1 MTGSPTTVALA
12 PMAGKHLNVYLDPTS
27 AALGTTQLAKVFNL
41 DYAFT
46 GIYGPVFPFN
56 RTNLGFTSHVD
67 LNPGCII
74 KMQQE
79 ADAVGMAQLTALQ
92 TGSTQFLRVQAQGL
106 IIDNLQ
112 TVTIG
117 GGATG
122 RTRSPRAKKENPT
135 PPTHNPAPTSAK
147 TPTALPLVFPG

>member
-56 RTNLGFTSHVD
+56 RTNLGFPSHLH

-74 KMQQE
+74 KLQQE
-79 ADAVGMAQLTALQ
+79 AAAVGMSQLTALQ
-92 TGSTQFLRVQAQGL
+92 TR
-106 IIDNLQ
+106 
-112 TVTIG
+112 
-117 GGATG
+117 ATHFF
-122 RTRSPRAKKENPT
+122 RL
-135 PPTHNPAPTSAK
+135 
-147 TPTALPLVFPG
+147 LPQ